1 MIAPQDERGWFVF
14 RQRGGLGAVGRWLS
28 VAVAVMMWAWWS
40 PIQRKTSCCTCGR
53 RDALLGKLDGLSSY
67 DARRPMTPTAT
78 NLLGLVK
85 HVACVQAGYFG
96 VTFDRPF
103 PDQLPW
109 EAEGAAPDD
118 DIEGERGWPQM
129 GSTVTASAPRV
140 PPLGPSLHTEVT
152 RGPKSVRTATP

>member
-1 MIAPQDERGWFVF
+1 MVVPDPKEDLVLYLRRA
-14 RQRGGLGAVGRWLS
+14 
-28 VAVAVMMWAWWS
+28 
-40 PIQRKTSCCTCGR
+40 

-109 EAEGAAPDD
+109 EADGAAPDD
-118 DIEGERGWPQM
+118 DMWAKADEPLEDIVALFQKSSDHVDATVQALPLDAIGHVPWWP
-129 GSTVTASAPRV
+129 GDRS
-140 PPLGPSLHTEVT
+140 EVT
-152 RGPKSVRTATP
+152 LHASSST